1 MGGGG
6 VWLDRDADS
15 LYRFRCAWILSDGG
29 GGVWLDRDADSLYD
43 FRCAWILS
51 DGGGCLAR

>member
-29 GGVWLDRDADSLYD
+29 GVSG
-43 FRCAWILS
+43 
-51 DGGGCLAR
+51 

>member
-15 LYRFRCAWILSDGG
+15 LYHFRCAWILSDGG
-29 GGVWLDRDADSLYD
+29 GGVS
-43 FRCAWILS
+43 
-51 DGGGCLAR
+51 G